1 MSVRIGLAAVGLL
14 GLLGL
19 LATSAC
25 LFPSTDDDVYGPT
38 ASSSTGTGDIPIC
51 VTAFPAGTTLHA
63 VLGEVYD
70 VTSDYVYEDSF
81 LRYGGYACGDQDD
94 LTTGS
99 ALAVTLQTTLS
110 GAQVSNSGYVC
121 TPYAQFDPAT
131 LQGDSELPEYTVTEA
146 LGVTIAAA
154 FDETTVA
161 GAPAYWT
168 TVLETPSGNPN
179 GTLTEAQLPP
189 LVVSR
194 SLVMASDYALVC
206 NDIWVATL
214 EPAP

>member
-1 MSVRIGLAAVGLL
+1 MSRRGRLAVVALL
-14 GLLGL
+14 GLLG
-19 LATSAC
+19 TSGC
-25 LFPSTDDDVYGPT
+25 LFPTTDDDVYGPT
-38 ASSSTGTGDIPIC
+38 PTSSTATGDVPLC
-51 VTAFPAGTTLHA
+51 VTSFPAGTTLHM

-70 VTSDYVYEDSF
+70 LTSDYLYEDSF
-81 LRYGGYACGDQDD
+81 LRYAGYACGDKDV
-94 LTTGS
+94 LSTGS

-110 GAQVSNSGYVC
+110 GAQISNSGYVC
-121 TPYAQFDPAT
+121 TPYAQFDPAA

-146 LGVTIAAA
+146 LGVTIVAA

-168 TVLETPSGNPN
+168 TVVQTPSENPN

-214 EPAP
+214 ESGP